1 MLRRADGLL
10 LPKSS
15 RQFKT
20 EMNVFISND
29 SNKEST
35 DAVDRVTMMFLGGPE
50 HLKTPTASSFFS
62 VTVPFLH
69 TVTKVC
75 ILS

>member
-1 MLRRADGLL
+1 MLRRSDGLL
-10 LPKSS
+10 LSKSS

-50 HLKTPTASSFFS
+50 HLKTPPLPPRFS
-62 VTVPFLH
+62 
-69 TVTKVC
+69 
-75 ILS
+75 LSQSLSYTL

>member
-10 LPKSS
+10 LSKSS

-35 DAVDRVTMMFLGGPE
+35 DAVDRVTMMFFGW
-50 HLKTPTASSFFS
+50 T
-62 VTVPFLH
+62 
-69 TVTKVC
+69 
-75 ILS
+75 